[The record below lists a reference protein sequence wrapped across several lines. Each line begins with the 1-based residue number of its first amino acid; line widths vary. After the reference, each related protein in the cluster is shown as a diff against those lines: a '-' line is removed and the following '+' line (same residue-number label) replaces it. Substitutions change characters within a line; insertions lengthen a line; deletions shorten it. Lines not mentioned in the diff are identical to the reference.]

1 MANQL
6 TRFEALRSGLSLR
19 DAMDRLLTESF
30 VWPRGFFTETFTGA
44 AGQLPIDLYETAN
57 EVIVH
62 AVLPGI
68 KTENVTIQFQNGRL
82 SIDCNIPEPK
92 WGDVTF
98 YYRELP
104 YGHMHREVTLPVPVK
119 TEKAEA
125 VVESGYLTLRLPKTE
140 EMTSKKIPIKL
151 VNK

>member
-6 TRFEALRSGLSLR
+6 TPFEALRSGLSLR
-19 DAMDRLLTESF
+19 DAMDRLLAESF

-44 AGQLPIDLYETAN
+44 VGQLPIDLYETTDT
-57 EVIVH
+57 VFVH
-62 AVLPGI
+62 AVLPGV

-82 SIDCNIPEPK
+82 IIDCNIPAPK
-92 WGDVTF
+92 LEDVTF

-104 YGHMHREVTLPVPVK
+104 YGHMHREVPLPVPVK

-125 VVESGYLTLRLPKTE
+125 VVENGYLTLRLPKTE
-140 EMTSKKIPIKL
+140 EMTAKKIPIKI